1 MRKKIH
7 FLVLSIATVC
17 VLAFAFSG
25 CGNAG
30 DYGKF
35 GLNGNSRVEIPEPTN
50 NYVNDYARVF
60 SNDELDLLE
69 NALYKFDKTRGVE
82 VLVITV
88 DDLGDYSIADYA
100 QRVGQKW
107 GIGTEADEGVVIVV
121 KPKNRTKG
129 EAFITVGYGLEGTVP
144 DATCRRIVSEK
155 MIPYFQDDDYY
166 GGVKAA
172 VKAICKLVDEEDEE
186 WDY

>member
-1 MRKKIH
+1 MRKKIQ

-25 CGNAG
+25 CGNGG
-30 DYGKF
+30 DYREM
-35 GLNGNSRVEIPEPTN
+35 LNSYGNSRVEIPEPTN

-60 SNDELDLLE
+60 SNDEIDLLE

-100 QRVGQKW
+100 QQVGQKW
-107 GIGTEADEGVVIVV
+107 GIGTEADDGVVIVV

-129 EAFITVGYGLEGTVP
+129 EAFITVGYGLEGIVP

-172 VKAICKLVDEEDEE
+172 VKAICKLVDEE